1 MSNLRFKPAGPAT
14 DDQLRLNAEI
24 IDNLVAYKGQSKL
37 RMAAMNVFIHMLE
50 PKDFEPLR
58 ERFHQMDKDKTGF
71 LNASELQ
78 AALQDSNVDFTP
90 E

>member
-1 MSNLRFKPAGPAT
+1 
-14 DDQLRLNAEI
+14 
-24 IDNLVAYKGQSKL
+24 
-37 RMAAMNVFIHMLE
+37 MAAMNVFIHMLE

-78 AALQDSNVDFTP
+78 AALNGSDVNFT
-90 E
+90 EE